1 MRACLAASI
10 LLLTAALT
18 ISQTPGSIG
27 DEEAKTAALTFGR
40 ALTVADTTRLNPI
53 LPERGKIRLR
63 LTGFGPAAG
72 SYGADQVAAIF
83 KNFLR
88 EGAVRSFDLLRLE
101 CASEQFAFVHARTRT
116 IDRDGRPVDVDLH
129 LTFQPEGN
137 HWGLREI
144 RETPP

>member
-1 MRACLAASI
+1 MRACPAASI

-18 ISQTPGSIG
+18 IPSTAASTG
-27 DEEAKTAALTFGR
+27 DEEAKTAALKLGR
-40 ALTVADTTRLNPI
+40 ALTAGDTTKLEAI
-53 LPERGKIRLR
+53 LPHRGKIRLR

-72 SYGADQVAAIF
+72 SYSADQVAAIF

-101 CASEQFAFVHARTRT
+101 CASEHFAFVHARTRV
-116 IDRDGRPVDVDLH
+116 IDRDGRTARIDLH
-129 LTFQPEGN
+129 LTFEPEGG
-137 HWGLREI
+137 HWVLREI

>member
-1 MRACLAASI
+1 MRGCPAASI

-18 ISQTPGSIG
+18 IPSSAAEIG
-27 DEEAKTAALTFGR
+27 DEEAKTAALRFGR
-40 ALTVADTTRLNPI
+40 ALTTGDVSRLESI

-72 SYGADQVAAIF
+72 SYSADQVATIF

-101 CASEQFAFVHARTRT
+101 CASEHFAFVHARARV
-116 IDRDGRPVDVDLH
+116 IDRDGRPAAIDLH
-129 LTFQPEGN
+129 LTFQPEEA
-137 HWGLREI
+137 HWVLREI

>member
-1 MRACLAASI
+1 MRGCPAASI

-18 ISQTPGSIG
+18 IPSSAASIG
-27 DEEAKTAALTFGR
+27 DEEAKTAALRFGR
-40 ALTVADTTRLNPI
+40 ALTGGDTSTLESI
-53 LPERGKIRLR
+53 LPDRGKIRLR

-72 SYGADQVAAIF
+72 SYSADQVAAIF

-101 CASEQFAFVHARTRT
+101 CASEHFAFVHARAHVT
-116 IDRDGRPVDVDLH
+116 DRDGRPGVTDLH
-129 LTFQPEGN
+129 LTFQPEEN
-137 HWGLREI
+137 RWVLREI